1 MKRSRV
7 QDITLDNTLMQ
18 YLAHGRVPEEKAAEF
33 RVKRA
38 AAFLKLDDEGKLWA
52 KNPSTGVSLYILPIH

>member
-1 MKRSRV
+1 
-7 QDITLDNTLMQ
+7 MQ
-18 YLAHGRVPEEKAAEF
+18 YLAHGRVREEKAEEL

-52 KNPSTGVSLYILPIH
+52 KNPLTGVSLYIPPIH